1 MVARL
6 YVMSLLLGTVLL
18 VHAGEPAFDEYQV
31 KAAYLY
37 NFAKFVEWPQSTF
50 ANSNDPIGICIVG
63 QNPFGST
70 LEDMVKGKKIG
81 DRAFAVWRLRDTQQ
95 VSKCQIL
102 FIGAADQK
110 RIRAWLEAL
119 KGADI
124 LTVGETED
132 FTAAGGI
139 IGFRLDGTRVRM
151 QVALETAEH
160 TRLRIS
166 SMLLGLAEI
175 VTKQQ
180 PTMP

>member
-1 MVARL
+1 
-6 YVMSLLLGTVLL
+6 
-18 VHAGEPAFDEYQV
+18 
-31 KAAYLY
+31 
-37 NFAKFVEWPQSTF
+37 
-50 ANSNDPIGICIVG
+50 
-63 QNPFGST
+63 
-70 LEDMVKGKKIG
+70 
-81 DRAFAVWRLRDTQQ
+81 
-95 VSKCQIL
+95 L

-139 IGFRLDGTRVRM
+139 IGFRLEGTRVRM

-166 SMLLGLAEI
+166 SRLLGLAEI

-180 PTMP
+180 PMVP